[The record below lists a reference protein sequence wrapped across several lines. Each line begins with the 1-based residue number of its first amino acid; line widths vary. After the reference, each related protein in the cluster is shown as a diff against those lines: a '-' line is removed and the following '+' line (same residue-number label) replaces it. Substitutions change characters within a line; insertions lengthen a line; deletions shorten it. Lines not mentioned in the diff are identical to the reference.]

1 MATVLPAVRQPFGE
15 LSNSRMQQLSSA
27 KNRQN
32 GLISKSSSLSGKP
45 LSVPSKTANKRSY
58 TPSPY
63 DEADAEN
70 VDPGLFSP
78 SKKSKGDDFSTPV
91 KPFAFVLK
99 PTTSMLPPPA
109 RLATPLRA
117 SVPSPRAPLTAP
129 AGRPPKRKMA
139 TNRRIS
145 APFTRIDPPFSTS
158 GASTLPFSL
167 DAALK
172 GTLPT
177 STSAMPELGATIQ
190 ESKRSDLFFE
200 IYEDTP
206 EEEAAILMEHSTLTL
221 DLSSDDEAKQAA
233 RSDRGKENT
242 PPEGYDA
249 PTASRAVAASV
260 AEALLP
266 APTRVKKADIV
277 RRKIAEMDDG
287 ERTPL
292 SDLETEPFIPEGL
305 AKDSHVVVDAV
316 VEKPKLKVEDLFA
329 ATPKTFTAGVKK
341 RSRLSISSLLPSP
354 KKTGPEVEQLIA
366 IFEDSDDAQVTGP
379 LASDGI
385 TQSKNEV
392 ELVAD
397 ENSGPGMDAVI

>member
-1 MATVLPAVRQPFGE
+1 MAAVLPTVRQPFGE
-15 LSNSRMQQLSSA
+15 LSNSRVQQLSSA

-32 GLISKSSSLSGKP
+32 GLISNGSPLSGKP
-45 LSVPSKTANKRSY
+45 MSALSKTPKKRAYS
-58 TPSPY
+58 PSPY

-70 VDPGLFSP
+70 VDPGLLSP
-78 SKKSKGDDFSTPV
+78 SKKSKGDDCSTPV

-117 SVPSPRAPLTAP
+117 SMPSPRAPLTAP
-129 AGRPPKRKMA
+129 AGRSPKRKMA

-145 APFTRIDPPFSTS
+145 APFTRIDPPSGTT

-177 STSAMPELGATIQ
+177 STLTAPELGATIE

-249 PTASRAVAASV
+249 PIASRAVAASV

-277 RRKIAEMDDG
+277 RRKIVEMDDG

-292 SDLETEPFIPEGL
+292 SDLETEPFLPEGL
-305 AKDSHVVVDAV
+305 EKDSHVVVDAV
-316 VEKPKLKVEDLFA
+316 VEQTKLKVEDLFA
-329 ATPKTFTAGVKK
+329 VKPKTFTAGVKK
-341 RSRLSISSLLPSP
+341 RSRLSTSSLLPSP
-354 KKTGPEVEQLIA
+354 KKTGLEAEEPIA
-366 IFEDSDDAQVTGP
+366 IFEDSEDVLTTRSPACDAATMSKKDIEV
-379 LASDGI
+379 ASD
-385 TQSKNEV
+385 
-392 ELVAD
+392 
-397 ENSGPGMDAVI
+397 ENAAPALDAIV

>member
-1 MATVLPAVRQPFGE
+1 MATVLPAIRQPFGE
-15 LSNSRMQQLSSA
+15 LSNSRAQQLSSA

-32 GLISKSSSLSGKP
+32 GLISKSLPLSGKP

-58 TPSPY
+58 SPSPY
-63 DEADAEN
+63 DEANAEN

-78 SKKSKGDDFSTPV
+78 SKKSKGDDFSTPI

-117 SVPSPRAPLTAP
+117 SMPSPRAPLTAP
-129 AGRPPKRKMA
+129 AGRSPKRKMA

-145 APFTRIDPPFSTS
+145 ANFTRIDPPFSTS

-177 STSAMPELGATIQ
+177 SISTAPELGATIQ

-260 AEALLP
+260 SETLLP
-266 APTRVKKADIV
+266 APTRVKKAEIV

-305 AKDSHVVVDAV
+305 EKDSHVVVDAV
-316 VEKPKLKVEDLFA
+316 VEQPKLKVEDLFSVK
-329 ATPKTFTAGVKK
+329 PKTFTAGVKK
-341 RSRLSISSLLPSP
+341 RSRLSTSSLLPSP
-354 KKTGPEVEQLIA
+354 EKTGLVSEEPIA
-366 IFEDSDDAQVTGP
+366 IFEDSDDVQVTGP
-379 LASDGI
+379 QACFKH
-385 TQSKNEV
+385 TQTKKEV
-392 ELVAD
+392 ELVVD
-397 ENSGPGMDAVI
+397 ENASPVLDAII

>member
-15 LSNSRMQQLSSA
+15 LSSSRVQQLSSA

-32 GLISKSSSLSGKP
+32 GLISKSSPLSGKP
-45 LSVPSKTANKRSY
+45 MSAPSKTPNKRAYS
-58 TPSPY
+58 PSPY

-70 VDPGLFSP
+70 VDPGPFSP

-117 SVPSPRAPLTAP
+117 SMPSPRAPLTAP
-129 AGRPPKRKMA
+129 AGRSPKRKLP

-145 APFTRIDPPFSTS
+145 APFKRIDPPFTNS

-172 GTLPT
+172 GTLPAST
-177 STSAMPELGATIQ
+177 STVPELGATIQ

-242 PPEGYDA
+242 PPDGYDA
-249 PTASRAVAASV
+249 PTASRASV
-260 AEALLP
+260 AIVAETLLP
-266 APTRVKKADIV
+266 APTRVKKTDIV

-305 AKDSHVVVDAV
+305 EKDSHVVVDAV
-316 VEKPKLKVEDLFA
+316 VEKTKLKVEDLFA
-329 ATPKTFTAGVKK
+329 ATPRTFTAGVKK
-341 RSRLSISSLLPSP
+341 RSRLSTSSLLPSP
-354 KKTGPEVEQLIA
+354 NKTALEAEDLIA
-366 IFEDSDDAQVTGP
+366 IFEDSDNVQATVSP
-379 LASDGI
+379 ACHGI
-385 TQSKNEV
+385 TQSKKEV
-392 ELVAD
+392 ELIAD
-397 ENSGPGMDAVI
+397 ENAGPALDAVT